1 LWVEVDNK
9 HALPTLSEPGSKI
22 ERGRGFGNSA
32 FLVGDSDNAR
42 PKGSAIHSVFYG
54 FFGDSI
60 FPANAGGGERARFYP
75 ADNRI
80 DMNIEEFRS
89 FFC

>member
-1 LWVEVDNK
+1 VSILSNK
-9 HALPTLSEPGSKI
+9 HALPTLRESGSKI
-22 ERGRGFGNSA
+22 ERGRGFGNAA

-42 PKGSAIHSVFYG
+42 PEWSAIHAIFDG

-60 FPANAGGGERARFYP
+60 FPANAGGRERARFYP

-80 DMNIEEFRS
+80 DMNIQEFRS